1 MIDLGIL
8 KTVEAFKG
16 LGDDQLAAIQNCSEE
31 LEFSQGDRLFAE
43 GQSSSHLWIVLEGE
57 VELRY
62 DRPDGQP
69 NPVEDP
75 ISFISKAEL
84 FGWSSFMPP
93 FEYKLSAY
101 CASQTSVVV
110 KIEKESLLN
119 LFEDDAAM
127 GLELMSHILRVIG
140 THFYQFRNGIAKR
153 WGHDIT
159 SGW

>member
-1 MIDLGIL
+1 MIDLEIM
-8 KTVEAFKG
+8 KAVEALKG
-16 LGDDQLAAIQNCSEE
+16 LSNDQLTAIQKCSEK
-31 LEFSQGDRLFAE
+31 LEFSQGDRLFSE
-43 GQSSSHLWIVLEGE
+43 GESSAHLWIVLEGE

-62 DRPDGQP
+62 DRPEGQP
-69 NPVEDP
+69 NPIEDP

-101 CASQTSVVV
+101 GASQKCVVA
-110 KIEKESLLN
+110 KIEKESLEN
-119 LFEDDAAM
+119 LFENDANM
-127 GLELMSHILRVIG
+127 GFELMSHILRVIG

-153 WGHDIT
+153 WGHDIM

>member
-1 MIDLGIL
+1 MIDLEIM
-8 KTVEAFKG
+8 KTVEALKG
-16 LGDDQLAAIQNCSEE
+16 LSNDQLTAIQKCSEK
-31 LEFSQGDRLFAE
+31 LEFSQGDQLFSE
-43 GQSSSHLWIVLEGE
+43 GESSAHLWIVLEGE

-62 DRPDGQP
+62 DRPEGQP
-69 NPVEDP
+69 NPIEDP

-101 CASQTSVVV
+101 GASQKCVVV
-110 KIEKESLLN
+110 KIEKESLEN
-119 LFEDDAAM
+119 LFENDANM
-127 GLELMSHILRVIG
+127 GFELMSHILRVIG

-153 WGHDIT
+153 WGHDIM

>member
-8 KTVEAFKG
+8 KTVEALKG
-16 LGDDQLAAIQNCSEE
+16 LSDDQLAAIQNCSEA
-31 LEFSQGDRLFAE
+31 LKFSRGDRLFAE
-43 GQSSSHLWIVLEGE
+43 GETSSHLWIVLEGE

-93 FEYKLSAY
+93 YEYKLSAY
-101 CASQTSVVV
+101 CASQKSVVA

-119 LFEDDAAM
+119 LFENDAAM

-153 WGHDIT
+153 WGHDIM

>member
-1 MIDLGIL
+1 MIDLEMM
-8 KTVEAFKG
+8 KTVEALKG
-16 LGDDQLAAIQNCSEE
+16 LGDDQLAKIQNCSEQ
-31 LEFSQGDRLFAE
+31 LEFSRGDRLFAE
-43 GQSSSHLWIVLEGE
+43 GESSAHLWIVLEGE

-101 CASQTSVVV
+101 CASQKCVVA
-110 KIEKESLLN
+110 KIEKESLVD
-119 LFEDDAAM
+119 LFENDAAM
-127 GLELMSHILRVIG
+127 GFELMSHILRVIG
-140 THFYQFRNGIAKR
+140 THFYQFRNGIARR
-153 WGHDIT
+153 WGHDIM

>member
-1 MIDLGIL
+1 MIGLEIM
-8 KTVEAFKG
+8 KTVEALKG
-16 LGDDQLAAIQNCSEE
+16 LNSNQLALIQKYSEKM
-31 LEFSQGDRLFAE
+31 EFNQGERLFSE
-43 GQSSSHLWIVLEGE
+43 GEDSAHLWIVLEGE

-62 DRPDGQP
+62 DRPEGQP

-101 CASQTSVVV
+101 CASQKCEVV
-110 KIEKESLLN
+110 KIEKERLVK
-119 LFEDDAAM
+119 LFENDADM
-127 GLELMSHILRVIG
+127 GFELMSHILRVIG
-140 THFYQFRNGIAKR
+140 THFYQFRNGIAQR
-153 WGHDIT
+153 WGHDIM

>member
-1 MIDLGIL
+1 MIDLEIM
-8 KTVEAFKG
+8 KTVEALNG
-16 LGDDQLAAIQNCSEE
+16 LSDAQLAAIQNCCEE
-31 LEFSQGDRLFAE
+31 LEFSQGGRLFAE
-43 GQSSSHLWIVLEGE
+43 GESSAHLWIVLEGE

-101 CASQTSVVV
+101 CASQKCVVA
-110 KIEKESLLN
+110 KIEKERLVN
-119 LFEDDAAM
+119 LFENDAGM

-153 WGHDIT
+153 WGHDIM

>member
-8 KTVEAFKG
+8 KTVEALKG
-16 LGDDQLAAIQNCSEE
+16 LSDDQLAAIQNCSET
-31 LEFSQGDRLFAE
+31 LEFSRGDRLFAE
-43 GQSSSHLWIVLEGE
+43 GETSSHLWIVLEGE

-75 ISFISKAEL
+75 ISFISRAEL

-93 FEYKLSAY
+93 YEYKLSAY
-101 CASQTSVVV
+101 CASQNSVVAR
-110 KIEKESLLN
+110 IEKESLVN

-153 WGHDIT
+153 WGHDIM

>member
-1 MIDLGIL
+1 MIDLEIL
-8 KTVEAFKG
+8 KTVEALKG
-16 LGDDQLAAIQNCSEE
+16 LSDDQLAAIQNCSEE

-43 GQSSSHLWIVLEGE
+43 GESSSHLWIVLEGE

-75 ISFISKAEL
+75 ISFISRAEL

-93 FEYKLSAY
+93 FKYKLSAY
-101 CASQTSVVV
+101 CASQKSVVA
-110 KIEKESLLN
+110 KIEKQSLVN

-140 THFYQFRNGIAKR
+140 THFYQFRSGIAKR
-153 WGHDIT
+153 WGHDIM

>member
-1 MIDLGIL
+1 MIDLEIM
-8 KTVEAFKG
+8 KTVEALKG
-16 LGDDQLAAIQNCSEE
+16 LSNDQLTAIQKCSEK
-31 LEFSQGDRLFAE
+31 LEYSQGDQLFSE
-43 GQSSSHLWIVLEGE
+43 GESSAHLWIVLEGE

-62 DRPDGQP
+62 DRPEGQP
-69 NPVEDP
+69 NPIEDP

-101 CASQTSVVV
+101 GASQKCRVA
-110 KIEKESLLN
+110 KIKKESLEN
-119 LFEDDAAM
+119 LFENDAGM
-127 GLELMSHILRVIG
+127 GFKLMSHILRVIG

-153 WGHDIT
+153 WGHDIM

>member
-1 MIDLGIL
+1 MIDLEIM
-8 KTVEAFKG
+8 KTVEALKG
-16 LGDDQLAAIQNCSEE
+16 LNSDQLALIQKYSEKM
-31 LEFSQGDRLFAE
+31 EFNQGERLFSE
-43 GQSSSHLWIVLEGE
+43 GEDSAHLWIVLEGE

-62 DRPDGQP
+62 DRPEGQP

-93 FEYKLSAY
+93 FKYKLSAY
-101 CASQTSVVV
+101 CASQKCEVVR
-110 KIEKESLLN
+110 IEKESLVK
-119 LFEDDAAM
+119 LFENDADM
-127 GLELMSHILRVIG
+127 GFELMSHILRVIG

-153 WGHDIT
+153 WGHDIM

>member
-1 MIDLGIL
+1 MTDLEIM
-8 KTVEAFKG
+8 KTVEALKG
-16 LGDDQLAAIQNCSEE
+16 LNSDQLAVIQKYSEKM
-31 LEFSQGDRLFAE
+31 EFSQGERLFAE
-43 GQSSSHLWIVLEGE
+43 GEDSAHLWIVLEGE

-62 DRPDGQP
+62 DRPEGQP

-101 CASQTSVVV
+101 CAGQKCEVV
-110 KIEKESLLN
+110 KIEKERLVK
-119 LFEDDAAM
+119 LFENDADM
-127 GLELMSHILRVIG
+127 GFELMSHILRVIG

-153 WGHDIT
+153 WGHDIM

>member
-1 MIDLGIL
+1 MTDLEIL
-8 KTVEAFKG
+8 KTVEALKG
-16 LGDDQLAAIQNCSEE
+16 LNSDQLVLIQKYSEKM
-31 LEFSQGDRLFAE
+31 EFNQGERLFAE
-43 GQSSSHLWIVLEGE
+43 GEDSAHLWIVLEGE

-62 DRPDGQP
+62 DRPEGQP

-101 CASQTSVVV
+101 CASQKCEVV
-110 KIEKESLLN
+110 KIEKERLVK
-119 LFEDDAAM
+119 LFENDADM
-127 GLELMSHILRVIG
+127 GFELMSHILRVIG

-153 WGHDIT
+153 WGHDIM